1 MSPWRRVRV
10 VTLATLIGLSSLA
23 AACGDGVDTP
33 SATNLETSFEVTPQ
47 EDAALLDSDMV
58 DERLSSSDATAGE
71 YRFSGS
77 VPELASL
84 RVGQPVVIPNAGF
97 GIVRTVTENAG
108 ETVLQVDEATL
119 GDIIDTGTL
128 EWDYDVSWSDFEV
141 DIKELAATPGVT
153 SVRIGDMPEEP
164 NLVYAGL
171 PLAASDDKRKIEIEF
186 ESGGWVFKLELEPK
200 DDRLN
205 VNLDGSVRA
214 KSDAAEVKMA
224 GIVGKGWVSGFNYS
238 SFMEFEGGT
247 ATSMSTEIN
256 GLQGEM
262 EVQWAAFR
270 TERETLTEIVRFE
283 MPATL
288 PIPLT
293 GPFGIPFV
301 LNLTFKGR
309 IVPELSVP
317 DASSGGSWKV
327 SYTSDQGFGIESG
340 GSQPKGSLRSQSI
353 DTSGETVTAGHGP
366 AGFGVGME
374 FPRFELAIVGVE
386 PFAFITLDTYA
397 TSLWTPGTT
406 LTSDIPPCQYGY
418 AKISSVA
425 GYQLKIAG
433 LAKFADQHTLWEKQV
448 DKYLDGK
455 VCTLSGE

>member
-1 MSPWRRVRV
+1 MWRRTRV
-10 VTLATLIGLSSLA
+10 EALAALIGLSLLA
-23 AACGDGVDTP
+23 AACGGGVDTP
-33 SATNLETSFEVTPQ
+33 SATNLETNFEVTSQ
-47 EDAALLDSDMV
+47 EDAAVLDRDMV
-58 DERLSSSDATAGE
+58 ADRLSFSDPAAGE

-77 VPELASL
+77 VSELESL
-84 RVGQPVVIPNAGF
+84 RVGQPVVIPDAGF
-97 GIVRTVTENAG
+97 GIVRSVTESAG
-108 ETVLQVDEATL
+108 ESVLEVDEATL
-119 GDIIDTGTL
+119 GDVIDTGTL
-128 EWDYDVSWSDFEV
+128 EWDYDVSWTDFEIDV
-141 DIKELAATPGVT
+141 QELAATPGIT
-153 SVRIGDMPEEP
+153 SVRVSDVSEGP
-164 NLVYAGL
+164 NVAYAGV
-171 PLAASDDKRKIEIEF
+171 PLAAADDKRKIEIEF
-186 ESGGWVFKLELEPK
+186 ESGRWVFKIELEPM
-200 DDRLN
+200 DDKLN
-205 VNLDGSVRA
+205 VNLNGSVRA
-214 KSDAAEVKMA
+214 KTEAAEVKMA

-238 SFMEFEGGT
+238 SFMEYQGGNPS
-247 ATSMSTEIN
+247 SMSTEIN

-262 EVQWAAFR
+262 EIQWAAFR

-283 MPATL
+283 MPAKL

-327 SYTSDQGFGIESG
+327 TYASDQGFGIESG
-340 GSQPKGSLRSQSI
+340 GAQPKGSLKSQSI

-374 FPRFELAIVGVE
+374 FPRFELAIAGLE
-386 PFAFITLDTYA
+386 PFAFITLDAYA

-425 GYQLKIAG
+425 GYQLAIAN
-433 LAKFADQHTLWEKQV
+433 LAKFADQHTLWEEQV
-448 DKYLDGK
+448 DKYLDGE

>member
-1 MSPWRRVRV
+1 MWRRPRV
-10 VTLATLIGLSSLA
+10 VALAVLIGLSLLA
-23 AACGDGVDTP
+23 AACGGGVDTP
-33 SATNLETSFEVTPQ
+33 SATNLETSFEVTAQ
-47 EDAALLDSDMV
+47 EDAAILDAGMV
-58 DERLSSSDATAGE
+58 ADQLSSADPAAGE

-77 VPELASL
+77 FADLESL
-84 RVGQPVVIPNAGF
+84 SAGQPVVIPDAGF
-97 GIVRTVTENAG
+97 GIVRSVTHDG
-108 ETVLQVDEATL
+108 GDTVLQVDEATL
-119 GDIIDTGTL
+119 GEVIDTGTL
-128 EWDYDVSWSDFEV
+128 EWDYDVSWSDFEIDV
-141 DIKELAATPGVT
+141 RELAATPGVK
-153 SVRIGDMPEEP
+153 SVRVGDTPGGP
-164 NLVYAGL
+164 ILASAGFA
-171 PLAASDDKRKIEIEF
+171 PAASDDSDRKVEIEF
-186 ESGGWVFKLELEPK
+186 ENGPWLFKLELEPK
-200 DDRLN
+200 DDKLN
-205 VNLDGSVRA
+205 VNLTGSVRA
-214 KSDAAEVKMA
+214 KAEAEVKLA
-224 GIVGKGWVSGFNYS
+224 GIAGKGWVSGFNYS
-238 SFMEFEGGT
+238 SFMEYEGGT
-247 ATSMSTEIN
+247 PSSMSTEIN

-262 EVQWAAFR
+262 EIQWAAFR

-283 MPATL
+283 LPATL

-327 SYTSDQGFGIESG
+327 TYTSDQGFGIESG
-340 GSQPKGSLRSQSI
+340 GGQPKGSLRSQSI

-374 FPRFELAIVGVE
+374 FPRFELAIAGLE

-406 LTSDIPPCQYGY
+406 LTGDIPPCQYGY

-433 LAKFADQHTLWEKQV
+433 LAKFDDQHTLWEEQV
-448 DKYLDGK
+448 DKYLDGE